1 MTADLAA
8 RAADLRAAAAALAAS
23 LHAVARTQTTLACE
37 RAVLR
42 LFGVTGLD
50 RAGRPLA
57 AEVVDRFSLGRSGAP
72 GGDIALPFAAAAAEY
87 EATPSDLA
95 QDVAAGNIDLSLEA
109 ELLADPG
116 RRASAEALIAGWVA
130 GAWERFDANRTART
144 ELLGVLGET
153 ATPRFAVEVSA
164 MTSGE
169 LVAASRGLVA
179 AGADLICVPVPRD
192 RELRRSL
199 GEDVERSDVADDP
212 VAAPAGSQ
220 RGLSRIRAA
229 LDEAAAEN
237 GRYVRLATRSVGL
250 AEPEQAIVA
259 GLERVDA
266 VFTDPLEAVVDFGVD
281 PARALADHAFA
292 VALLGRSGASL
303 VLGPGPL
310 AVAPEMTRGEP
321 PDQATRMGR
330 SLALQAL
337 SVELSRC
344 GGLPD
349 DRIGLA
355 VLAHDRL
362 DGPAGML
369 QGFIELALRRLTFPG
384 LDLVV
389 EEPASGEIDPPWP
402 IALTAWLGSGVAPAL
417 LMGRA
422 TADALAPSLG
432 GMRAAVRAA
441 AALTSAGAVEVPRG
455 EAAVLVEAAIGV
467 AMTTLRDLADH
478 GWERLLL
485 ASPAVGRSPS
495 LAVAERPA
503 SAAQVTPRAYLGLF
517 PAAADARLKA

>member
-57 AEVVDRFSLGRSGAP
+57 AEVVDRFSLRRSGTP

-116 RRASAEALIAGWVA
+116 RRAGAEALIATWVA
-130 GAWERFDANRTART
+130 GAWQRFDANRTART
-144 ELLGVLGET
+144 ELLAVLGET
-153 ATPRFAVEVSA
+153 ARPRFAVEVPT
-164 MTSGE
+164 MRSGE
-169 LVAASRGLVA
+169 LLAASRALVA

-199 GEDVERSDVADDP
+199 GEEAERGDAADDP
-212 VAAPAGSQ
+212 AAAPAGSQ
-220 RGLSRIRAA
+220 RGLNRIRAT
-229 LDEAAAEN
+229 LDEAAAED
-237 GRYVRLATRSVGL
+237 GRYIRLATRSLGL

-349 DRIGLA
+349 ERIGLA

-362 DGPAGML
+362 DGAAGML
-369 QGFIELALRRLTFPG
+369 QGFVELALRQLTFPG
-384 LDLVV
+384 LDMVI
-389 EEPASGEIDPPWP
+389 EEPAGGEVDPPWP
-402 IALTAWLGSGVAPAL
+402 IALTAWLGSGAEPSL
-417 LMGRA
+417 LLARA
-422 TADALAPSLG
+422 TADAMAPSLA

-441 AALTSAGAVEVPRG
+441 AALTSASAVEVPRG
-455 EAAVLVEAAIGV
+455 EAATLVAAALAV
-467 AMTTLRDLADH
+467 AAQTIRDLADH

-485 ASPAVGRSPS
+485 ASPAVGRLP
-495 LAVAERPA
+495 ADAGAERA
-503 SAAQVTPRAYLGLF
+503 AAAAQVTPRAYLGLF
-517 PAAADARLKA
+517 PAAGNARLTA